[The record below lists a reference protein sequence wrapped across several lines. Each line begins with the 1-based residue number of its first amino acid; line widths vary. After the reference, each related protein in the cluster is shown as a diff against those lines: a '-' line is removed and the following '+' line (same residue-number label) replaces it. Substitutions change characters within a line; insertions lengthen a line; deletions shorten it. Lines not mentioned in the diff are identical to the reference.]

1 MGGRKAMSRSLGV
14 IDIGS
19 NSTNL
24 LIVTVGNGEQPQ
36 TLVRALAVTKLGS
49 GVLRSAL
56 LQPDNVAATL
66 AQLSEY
72 RSILDTHAITELY
85 VVTTAAVRSATNAE
99 EFLHSAEV
107 ILGVRPLVI
116 TGEQEGRLSFIGAQ
130 TNLKLATNVT
140 TIGVIDIGGGSTEV
154 VVGTLGSTAAPRVM
168 SIPLGARNLTE
179 RELHSNPPRPEE
191 LTNAIGAIIDEFDD
205 VLRLMPEVADCDEI
219 IGVAGTIVTVAM
231 VVLGIPEFEHQ
242 TLHGMTLTK
251 DAAEDVFRTLAT
263 ESLKDRVFNPG
274 LSADRAD
281 VIVGGCC
288 VIVGMMRK
296 LQRSHIIVSTAS
308 LLDGVVAVMGNN
320 DRPLADTLNDFNSA
334 PQATTSSTVEG
345 Q

>member
-1 MGGRKAMSRSLGV
+1 MSRSLGV

-24 LIVTVGNGEQPQ
+24 LIVDLEQNAQPQ
-36 TLVRALAVTKLGS
+36 TLVRRLAVTKLGS
-49 GVLRSAL
+49 GVLNSGL
-56 LQPDNVAATL
+56 LHPDNVAVTL
-66 AQLSEY
+66 EQLREY
-72 RSILDTHAITELY
+72 RSVIDSHAITELY
-85 VVTTAAVRSATNAE
+85 VVTTAAVRSAKNAE
-99 EFLHSAEV
+99 EFLNSAEE

-130 TNLKLATNVT
+130 SNLKLAPNVAK
-140 TIGVIDIGGGSTEV
+140 IGVIDIGGGSTEV
-154 VVGTLGSTAAPRVM
+154 VVGAVGTTGVPRVM

-231 VVLGIPEFEHQ
+231 VELGIAEFHHE

-263 ESLKDRVFNPG
+263 EPLKDRIFNPG
-274 LSADRAD
+274 LSPDRAD

-288 VIVGMMRK
+288 VVVGMMRK

-308 LLDGVVAVMGNN
+308 LLDGVAAVMSNT
-320 DRPLADTLNDFNSA
+320 DRTLSETLDAFSSS
-334 PQATTSSTVEG
+334 PQEPINQAVES
-345 Q
+345 